1 MRNLRLR
8 LGSRLR
14 SRSPS
19 QLRFRFAAGLA
30 LLLSAWLLPA
40 SGVRAAGPLPSA
52 PIDPEN
58 PTSATDPRDSTESI
72 DSFDSTYAVDDS
84 TAQGDSASKPIGA
97 TGSSPDSAAKPSGAS
112 APTPPDT
119 TGGEDQALELS
130 DKEVKARG
138 SRAHRQKEVSRIRLT
153 RRDLQRVVAAQGDP
167 LKVLSTLPGVNNQND
182 LSVRPFVRGGKA
194 EETQILWD
202 GVTLIQP
209 YHFGTLYSIFNTE
222 SLESMTLYSGGFP
235 AEAGNALSAALF
247 MQSRPA
253 PLDSLHLFADLSM
266 LRGNFYAG
274 VPIVKNKLG
283 VSFSYQAFWY
293 DWVLNR
299 GWDLVDLIQND
310 SNVSAQ
316 KQEFQK
322 YVSLPNFRDVQ
333 LGLNWSIR
341 DNLHADYTAIISN
354 DGFAAREGVNEY
366 FHNGREVSSDYYNQ
380 NATLPDGR
388 LRSGWSRQQ
397 GLDTVANVAVDNA
410 IHGLHFHWRPSEAL
424 EVDQSVAYQR
434 QDWHVKFSDD
444 ATWHDSVD
452 ANGNYAGYKTYG
464 PSVRYLNQDKEAYDW
479 NIDARWQ
486 AHENHLIKL
495 GASQSM
501 RQAHFDT
508 RLERTIYEIIV
519 NGSVDASDG
528 LGYFDPKGF
537 TILQNDPGSAAG
549 VDYLGELPKLVR
561 FDYQG
566 RNSGTFSGAYI
577 SDAWQLDDRH
587 RLTLGV
593 RGELDTYS
601 GDMSLSPRGAY
612 FQSLGDKDEI
622 TVASGLYSQADF
634 PFQLR
639 FINPKLTPE
648 KAFHVNLEWTHAFS
662 PHYRMETQFYQK
674 NYYDLAVATL
684 VNTGRINWSDPILRG
699 LDSTQ
704 FDQLDPAAR
713 KLLLDRFGE
722 KKLDYRNTGL
732 GKAGGTEVSFFYD
745 PIPVW
750 SGWLSME
757 AGYSKRIDHT
767 GEREYDFRYSRPW
780 ALNWVNYFH
789 MPSRYELS
797 LRGRFA
803 AGQPY
808 TDYRVPGLPG
818 SDAGTDTLFYLG
830 PRNGARYAPYSRW
843 DLRLSKETKVFGHAL
858 SSYMEIWN
866 AFNSPN
872 FIMRD
877 EKTQN
882 WKFIDGNFPIPILF
896 LGLSYR
902 L

>member
-1 MRNLRLR
+1 M
-8 LGSRLR
+8 
-14 SRSPS
+14 
-19 QLRFRFAAGLA
+19 
-30 LLLSAWLLPA
+30 
-40 SGVRAAGPLPSA
+40 
-52 PIDPEN
+52 
-58 PTSATDPRDSTESI
+58 
-72 DSFDSTYAVDDS
+72 DSTYNVSAVSDSASADDS
-84 TAQGDSASKPIGA
+84 TTSDRAGKAASSSDSVSDSASTSVLP
-97 TGSSPDSAAKPSGAS
+97 SPF
-112 APTPPDT
+112 APQPPDT
-119 TGGEDQALELS
+119 TGGKGEGLELS

-138 SRAHRQKEVSRIRLT
+138 SRAHREKEASRIRLT
-153 RRDLQRVVAAQGDP
+153 RRDLQRVAAAQGDP

-235 AEAGNALSAALF
+235 AAAGNALSAALF

-253 PLDSLHLFADLSM
+253 PLDSLRLFADLSM

-283 VSFSYQAFWY
+283 VSLSYQAFWY

-322 YVSLPNFRDVQ
+322 YVSLPNFRDLQ
-333 LGLNWSIR
+333 LGLNWTIR
-341 DNLHADYTAIISN
+341 DDLHADYTAILSK
-354 DGFAAREGVNEY
+354 DGFAARQGVNQY
-366 FHNGREVSSDYYNQ
+366 FLNGREISPDYYNQ
-380 NATLPDGR
+380 FANPTGNDQRKIGTFTQ
-388 LRSGWSRQQ
+388 QQ

-410 IHGLHFHWRPSEAL
+410 IHGLHLHWRPTEAL
-424 EVDQSVAYQR
+424 EIDQGLAYQR
-434 QDWHVKFSDD
+434 QDWHVKFVDD
-444 ATWHDSVD
+444 ATWHDSLD
-452 ANGNYAGYKTYG
+452 ARGNYAGYKTYG
-464 PSVRYLNQDKEAYDW
+464 PSVRFLNQDKEAYDW
-479 NIDARWQ
+479 NVDARWQ
-486 AHENHLIKL
+486 ANENHLVKL
-495 GASQSM
+495 GASQSI

-508 RLERTIYEIIV
+508 RLERTIYEVIV
-519 NGSVDASDG
+519 NGSVDASDA

-537 TILQNDPGSAAG
+537 TIKQNDPGSAAG

-566 RNSGTFSGAYI
+566 MNSGAFSGAYV
-577 SDAWQLDDRH
+577 SDDWRLDDRH

-593 RGELDTYS
+593 RGELDSYS
-601 GDMSLSPRGAY
+601 GDMNLSPRGAY

-622 TVASGLYSQADF
+622 TVASGLYSQSDF
-634 PFQLR
+634 PFQIR
-639 FINPKLTPE
+639 FINPNLRPE
-648 KAFHVNLEWTHAFS
+648 KAFHFNVEWTHAFS
-662 PHYRMETQFYQK
+662 RHYRMEAQFYQK

-684 VNTGRINWSDPILRG
+684 INTGRINWSDPLLRDV
-699 LDSTQ
+699 DSAQ
-704 FDQLDPAAR
+704 FANLDPASR
-713 KLLLDRFGE
+713 QFLLDRFGE
-722 KKLDYRNTGL
+722 KKLDYQNTGL
-732 GKAGGTEVSFFYD
+732 GKAGGTELSFFYD
-745 PIPVW
+745 PMPVW

-808 TDYRVPGLPG
+808 TDFRAPGLPG
-818 SDAGTDTLFYLG
+818 SDAGADTLFYLG
-830 PRNGARYAPYSRW
+830 QRNGARYAPYSRW
-843 DLRLSKETKVFGHAL
+843 DIRLSKATKVFGHEM

-866 AFNSPN
+866 AFNTPN

-877 EKTQN
+877 QKTQN
-882 WKFIDGNFPIPILF
+882 WKFIDGNYPIPILF